1 MKKLLTFAASI
12 CAAALMFTGC
22 PSVHSELDPKIDLSA
37 ATICGSMEDWTGS
50 YLTDN
55 GDGTWSYKF
64 IARGDQEN
72 FALRGSNSWGVD
84 YRSADGSTL
93 LPEYK
98 MDEEMELVPFNSPD
112 CPPLKGLVKG
122 DEYTITVVPGS
133 TAVKMTIAHTGS
145 KSDTL
150 NIIKDGLIST
160 MDFDGKKTYTAVIKT
175 TEANEKFAIYNAT
188 KGKSIVVKSSV
199 AVGADA
205 VTATLGDAAL
215 IATDMA
221 AAMEYKV
228 TVVNDSEIKISIE
241 PNVFQAFLNGGA
253 GWTDVALNNTSKY
266 ELSYEFTM
274 PETTD
279 WGEAAGTVAFK
290 ILSKPVNWDSW
301 IFADCEVPLNSGYHE
316 SGADKNNNGLFT
328 GLTAG
333 KTYVISVK
341 VEVKDDGSVE
351 TCKVKIEDKVDVHYY
366 VIGDFAG
373 NFIAMDLDGA
383 TDKFAYTFKYD
394 AASMTAWGGSLDAG
408 VNFKV
413 NNKDGWSG
421 NTAYSANSTITIGTP
436 AATVTDPGSGN
447 TKIKLEDGKTYK
459 VLFDAT
465 ATTITVSEVE

>member
-22 PSVHSELDPKIDLSA
+22 PSVHSDLAPKIDLSA
-37 ATICGSMEDWTGS
+37 ATICGSMEDWKGS

-55 GDGTWSYKF
+55 GDGTWAYKF
-64 IARGDQEN
+64 IARGEQEN

-160 MDFDGKKTYTAVIKT
+160 MDFDGDKTYTAVIRT
-175 TEANEKFAIYNAT
+175 TKANEKFAIYNAT
-188 KGKSIVVKSSV
+188 KGKSIVVESV

-215 IATDMA
+215 IETNMA

-266 ELSYEFTM
+266 ELSYEFEM
-274 PETTD
+274 PETTG

-290 ILSKPVNWDSW
+290 LLSKPGNWDSW

-316 SGADKNNNGLFT
+316 SGADKNKNSLFT
-328 GLTAG
+328 GLTARN
-333 KTYVISVK
+333 TYVVSVK

-351 TCKVKIEDKVDVHYY
+351 TCKVKIEDKVDTNYY
-366 VIGDFAG
+366 VIGSITKNAFVK
-373 NFIAMDLDGA
+373 MDLDGA
-383 TDKFAYTFKYD
+383 KDKFAYTFKYD
-394 AASMTAWGGSLDAG
+394 ATAMTDWGGSLAGG

-421 NTAYSANSTITIGTP
+421 NTAYTANSTITIGT
-436 AATVTDPGSGN
+436 AAKTVTAPDAGN
-447 TKIKLEDGKTYK
+447 TNIKLEDGKTYK
-459 VLFDAT
+459 VIFDAT
-465 ATTITVSEVE
+465 AKTITVSEVE